1 MQKCKYRNKTLA
13 VISGW
18 TRASIVIEN
27 LDTIMERIEQ
37 RASQNSASKWL
48 SVFEE
53 TEGDEISG
61 LDILIPCRVVNPILP
76 VVPIIQ
82 MCNRIRDVH
91 SLPPT
96 EVEKVIK
103 MRDVLDI
110 TSSPA
115 CCRRLLASNIRAH
128 HVERQTKLGMNRDG
142 VATSVCCK
150 LDGKAFRFYLEES
163 FNIFTKHSE
172 DGQYL
177 VKNYQY

>member
-1 MQKCKYRNKTLA
+1 MRINVIRTSIVYCSWGSNGRRLTGQVWRTAMQKCKYRNKTLA

-128 HVERQTKLGMNRDG
+128 HAERQTKLGHRVPNC
-142 VATSVCCK
+142 VCCC
-150 LDGKAFRFYLEES
+150 A
-163 FNIFTKHSE
+163 
-172 DGQYL
+172 
-177 VKNYQY
+177 